1 MQIRIT
7 GRPTG
12 PLDPADI
19 HHITRPQLDELSLS
33 GRLAVILDGATDR
46 LAADV
51 LGDAIMPE
59 QVTSDLLDEIDAVE
73 AAAKRLAKKI
83 AKLDESR
90 QTRHTLRAERAER
103 DRLAA
108 EAADAERQA
117 EAAAAQALAER
128 VARMTAFAAAEGM
141 SAEPYRDHDGI
152 DKYRLLTDNPGHRLL
167 PHRFDNPADY
177 RRLDG
182 IVRGKTKWT
191 ILPESTGSLEHV
203 ESWLAHHCRYAIE
216 P

>member
-117 EAAAAQALAER
+117 EAVGVLETAPRRPSWPGCSARILHAATRPAQKPVLTCINLVGAI
-128 VARMTAFAAAEGM
+128 GI
-141 SAEPYRDHDGI
+141 EP
-152 DKYRLLTDNPGHRLL
+152 PAVHRGT
-167 PHRFDNPADY
+167 NPA
-177 RRLDG
+177 
-182 IVRGKTKWT
+182 T
-191 ILPESTGSLEHV
+191 
-203 ESWLAHHCRYAIE
+203 CRYT
-216 P
+216 PHPLVK